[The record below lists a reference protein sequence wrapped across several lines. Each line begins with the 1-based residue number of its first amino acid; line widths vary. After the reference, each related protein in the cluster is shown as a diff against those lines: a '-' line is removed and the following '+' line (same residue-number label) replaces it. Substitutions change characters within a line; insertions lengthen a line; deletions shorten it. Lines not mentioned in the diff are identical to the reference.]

1 LKARASEP
9 PRNDPPFDRA
19 HEFATVSDGY
29 GGEAHVVPWVA
40 VRARHF
46 SREFALCRIWYGSRW
61 QAAEEARMPRNFFVL
76 LIVLVVGFASA
87 AQAQSEPDSRW
98 SADVGLGWDN
108 GISGNINSS
117 AIGTLNGQ
125 TAAILKNKYEDV
137 YGTGLHLRFGGG
149 YLFRENSEARVT
161 FTFQSL
167 DADLVPMGD
176 IGVANL
182 YGQYD
187 DYQSWGIDF
196 GLRQYVPITP
206 LIRGYGE
213 GSIGLAFIDE
223 TDVRFA
229 APQANFAG
237 NATDFYDRSSAFTFA
252 VNIGAMFQIVP
263 RVEAFSQIGL
273 RYVSGMSEVDGLIG
287 TGLETINDDSAR
299 WSLPFMAGMRFRF

>member
-1 LKARASEP
+1 MR
-9 PRNDPPFDRA
+9 
-19 HEFATVSDGY
+19 
-29 GGEAHVVPWVA
+29 
-40 VRARHF
+40 
-46 SREFALCRIWYGSRW
+46 
-61 QAAEEARMPRNFFVL
+61 RNFLGVVMVL
-76 LIVLVVGFASA
+76 VGFASL
-87 AQAQSEPDSRW
+87 AQAQTEPDSRW

-117 AIGTLNGQ
+117 GIGTLNGE

-167 DADLVPMGD
+167 DADLTPMGD
-176 IGVANL
+176 IGSANL
-182 YGQYD
+182 YAQYD

-196 GLRQYVPITP
+196 GLRQYLPLTP

-223 TDVRFA
+223 TDVRLV
-229 APQANFAG
+229 APQVDFAG
-237 NATDFYDRSSAFTFA
+237 TATDFYDRTAALTFG

-287 TGLETINDDSAR
+287 TGLESINDDSAR